1 MPPLSV
7 FVLVEL
13 SVQELAIPEFA
24 PAVKQSCV
32 SCVSVCA
39 LIPWLSIVFAMVF
52 PAGAKP
58 KRKANAVCTLAVNTT
73 AIVEI
78 ATIAINVLWLFIP
91 FNL

>member
-1 MPPLSV
+1 MPALSV

-32 SCVSVCA
+32 SFVSVCA
-39 LIPWLSIVFAMVF
+39 LIPWLSMVF
-52 PAGAKP
+52 VMLVPGNP
-58 KRKANAVCTLAVNTT
+58 PRKAYAMCEPAVNTT
-73 AIVEI
+73 AIAEI
-78 ATIAINVLWLFIP
+78 AAIAVNVLWLIIP

>member
-1 MPPLSV
+1 M
-7 FVLVEL
+7 LVEL

-32 SCVSVCA
+32 SFVSVCA
-39 LIPWLSIVFAMVF
+39 LIPWLSMVF
-52 PAGAKP
+52 VMLVPGRP
-58 KRKANAVCTLAVNTT
+58 KKANAVCTLAVNTT
-73 AIVEI
+73 AIVEL